1 MIIIFILYS
10 HPQKARAQVTRR
22 PPRIVSG
29 RESRM
34 SSDDHD
40 HDDDDDLVLLRSEDP
55 DPGILLHTPVSSR
68 ECPHWFYNLFSS
80 IIGFLGRFLFH
91 FFLCHFKTEV

>member
-1 MIIIFILYS
+1 MANCMIFIFILYS

-22 PPRIVSG
+22 QPRIVSG

-34 SSDDHD
+34 SSVDHD
-40 HDDDDDLVLLRSEDP
+40 HDDDDDDLVLLRSEDP

-68 ECPHWFYNLFSS
+68 ECPHWLQLIFQYDWFPRPFSVSLFPLS
-80 IIGFLGRFLFH
+80 F
-91 FFLCHFKTEV
+91 

>member
-1 MIIIFILYS
+1 MANCMIIIFILYS

-22 PPRIVSG
+22 QPRIVSG

-34 SSDDHD
+34 SSDD
-40 HDDDDDLVLLRSEDP
+40 DDDNDGDLVLLRSEDP

-68 ECPHWFYNLFSS
+68 EWPHWLQLIFQYDWFPWPFSVSLFPLS
-80 IIGFLGRFLFH
+80 F
-91 FFLCHFKTEV
+91 

>member
-1 MIIIFILYS
+1 MANCMIIIFILYS

-22 PPRIVSG
+22 PLRIESG

-34 SSDDHD
+34 SSDD
-40 HDDDDDLVLLRSEDP
+40 DDDEDDDLVLLRSEDP

-68 ECPHWFYNLFSS
+68 ECPHFLQLILQYDLFPWPFSVS
-80 IIGFLGRFLFH
+80 LFPLS
-91 FFLCHFKTEV
+91 F